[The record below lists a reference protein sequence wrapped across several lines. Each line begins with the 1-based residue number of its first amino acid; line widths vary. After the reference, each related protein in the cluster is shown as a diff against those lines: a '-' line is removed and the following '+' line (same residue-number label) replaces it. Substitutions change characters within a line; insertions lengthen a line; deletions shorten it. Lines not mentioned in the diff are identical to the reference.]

1 MTGAVTVVEF
11 LRHGTTEDDG
21 ALLGRTD
28 PLLAVL
34 GREAVA
40 RQTTGRKWSA
50 IIASPLKRAKASAQI
65 AAGSSGQSV
74 EIDPGWTEIHFGD
87 WDGKARSELA
97 QDQRLAAFYD
107 DPDANPPPNGETMQL
122 VRARVTAAL
131 DRLVSRDAGPV
142 LVVAHGGSI
151 RMALSVLLGIPLE
164 RLWAIRIACG
174 TLIRVQMGAHP
185 VHGLWGE
192 LVEIAQ
198 PPAEPSP

>member
-1 MTGAVTVVEF
+1 MTVVEF

-28 PLLAVL
+28 PPLSAL
-34 GREAVA
+34 GRNTIA
-40 RQTTGRKWSA
+40 RQTAGRAWPA
-50 IIASPLKRAKASAQI
+50 IVASPLER
-65 AAGSSGQSV
+65 AAGSAGIAALGSGMSV

-97 QDQRLAAFYD
+97 QDPRLAAFYD
-107 DPDANPPPNGETMQL
+107 DPDANPPPNGETMEI
-122 VRARVTAAL
+122 VRTRVTAAL
-131 DRLVSRDAGPV
+131 DRLASRAEGPV

-164 RLWAIRIACG
+164 RLWAIRIACA

-192 LVEIAQ
+192 LVEIVQ